1 MRCWRASRRPKRN
14 CHDFAVNIRAICV
27 FCGSQPGR
35 RRDYVAAARDTARLL
50 AQGGIELVYGG
61 GHVGLMGALA
71 DEALRHGGRVTGVIP
86 EHLMRPEVAHQRLT
100 ELIVVG
106 SMHTRKQT
114 MALRSDAFI
123 VLPGGFGTIEEMF
136 EMLTWLQLRLQDKP
150 VGLLNVAGYFDS
162 LIEFLEHA
170 AGEGLIRR
178 EHRDLLQ
185 VEHTPQRLLDR
196 LTAHLRASRAVHP
209 ADGDI
214 SLT

>member
-1 MRCWRASRRPKRN
+1 M
-14 CHDFAVNIRAICV
+14 

-35 RRDYVAAARDTARLL
+35 RDEYVAAARETARLL
-50 AQGGIELVYGG
+50 AQSGIELVYGG

-71 DEALRHGGRVTGVIP
+71 DEALRCGGRVVGVIP
-86 EHLMRPEVAHQRLT
+86 EHLMRPEVAHQQLT
-100 ELIVVG
+100 ELIVVD

-136 EMLTWLQLRLQDKP
+136 EMLTWLQLRLHDKP

-162 LIEFLEHA
+162 LLQFLRHA
-170 AGEGLIRR
+170 ESEKLIRR
-178 EHRDLLQ
+178 EHRDLLR
-185 VEHTPQRLLDR
+185 VEHTATRLLAL
-196 LTAHLRASRAVHP
+196 LTADLAQSRSMESLN
-209 ADGDI
+209 GNI

>member
-1 MRCWRASRRPKRN
+1 MKL
-14 CHDFAVNIRAICV
+14 RAICV
-27 FCGSQPGR
+27 FCGSQPGEGP
-35 RRDYVAAARDTARLL
+35 DYVAAARGMARLL
-50 AQGGIELVYGG
+50 AQCGIELVYGG

-71 DEALRHGGRVTGVIP
+71 DEALKHGGRVTGVIP

-100 ELIVVG
+100 ELIVVD

-123 VLPGGFGTIEEMF
+123 VLPGGYGTIEEMF

-162 LIEFLEHA
+162 LLQFLEHA
-170 AGEGLIRR
+170 ASEGFIRR
-178 EHRDLLQ
+178 EHRDLLR
-185 VEHTPQRLLDR
+185 VEHTPTRLLA
-196 LTAHLRASRAVHP
+196 LVE
-209 ADGDI
+209 ADLARSTTTHARNGDI